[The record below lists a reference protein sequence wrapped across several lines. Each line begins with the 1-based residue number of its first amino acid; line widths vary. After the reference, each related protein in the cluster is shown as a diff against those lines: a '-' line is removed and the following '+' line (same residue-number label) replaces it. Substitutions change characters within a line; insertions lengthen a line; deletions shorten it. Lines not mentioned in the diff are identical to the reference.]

1 MSAHPSEP
9 TGGSGEVPGD
19 TAGDPAGG
27 APRLTVVSDRSTV
40 LRDEVAAHTTPHEV
54 TQRSDR
60 LSGRVDVLNL
70 PHCRLVFV
78 RYGGE
83 VVVEAPATG
92 DRTVA
97 TIPLG
102 PMEVQQGRHR
112 QATTYDEGFLLSR
125 SERTLMRPDSWAGAW
140 VVSAEAAPFA
150 DHRRLVLGDAALSD
164 RDDMHPVPGH
174 PLVVPDGDL
183 VAVHHRDDLLTQA
196 CRQAWRVHD
205 LPDVTPG
212 LVRDAFVRAV
222 ESNLL
227 TALVLSTAREEQ
239 PTRDTSGDLRVDVL
253 MDWLDMHYA
262 MPVAVADM
270 AGVTGLSVRQLQSSV
285 QRVLGTSPT
294 ELLRVTR
301 LRHAH
306 QMLVTETP
314 QTTTVATVAF
324 RSGIPHPGRFSQ
336 QYRAQYGEPPSAT
349 LARPAGA

>member
-1 MSAHPSEP
+1 
-9 TGGSGEVPGD
+9 VPGD
-19 TAGDPAGG
+19 VAGG
-27 APRLTVVSDRSTV
+27 PPRFTVVSDRSAV
-40 LRDEVAAHTTPHEV
+40 LRDEVAARTTPHEV

-83 VVVEAPATG
+83 VVVEAPPTG
-92 DRTVA
+92 GRTVA

-112 QATTYDEGFLLSR
+112 QATTYTDGLMLSR
-125 SERTLMRPDSWAGAW
+125 TERTLMRPDSWAGAW
-140 VVSAEAAPFA
+140 VVSAEAEPLA
-150 DHRRLVLGDAALSD
+150 DHRRLVLGNAALSD
-164 RDDMHPVPGH
+164 RDDVHTVSAQ

-183 VAVHHRDDLLTQA
+183 VTVHGRDDLLTEA

-205 LPDVTPG
+205 LPDLTPG
-212 LVRDAFVRAV
+212 VVRDAFVRAV

-227 TALVLSTAREEQ
+227 TALVLSTAREEKESQ
-239 PTRDTSGDLRVDVL
+239 DTSGDLRVDVL
-253 MDWLDMHYA
+253 MDWLDMHYG
-262 MPVAVADM
+262 MPVTVADM
-270 AGVTGLSVRQLQSSV
+270 AGATGLSVRQLQSSV

-306 QMLVTETP
+306 QLLTMETP
-314 QTTTVATVAF
+314 QTTTVASVAF
-324 RSGIPHPGRFSQ
+324 RCGIPHPGRFSQ
-336 QYRAQYGEPPSAT
+336 QYRAQYGEPPSST
-349 LARPAGA
+349 LARTGRA

>member
-1 MSAHPSEP
+1 MSAYRTESVSDSEDVA
-9 TGGSGEVPGD
+9 GGS
-19 TAGDPAGG
+19 
-27 APRLTVVSDRSTV
+27 PRFTVVSDRSAV
-40 LRDEVAAHTTPHEV
+40 LRDEVAARTTPHEV

-60 LSGRVDVLNL
+60 LSGRVDVLDM

-102 PMEVQQGRHR
+102 PMEVQQGLHR
-112 QATTYDEGFLLSR
+112 QATTYDDAFLLSR
-125 SERTLMRPDSWAGAW
+125 TERTLMRPDSWAGAW
-140 VVSAEAAPFA
+140 VVTAEQTHLT
-150 DHRRLVLGDAALSD
+150 DHRRLVLGTSALSE
-164 RDDMHPVPGH
+164 RDDVHSLVAQ
-174 PLVVPDGDL
+174 PLVVPDGEL
-183 VAVHHRDDLLTQA
+183 VTVHGRDDLLTEA

-205 LPDVTPG
+205 LPDLTPG
-212 LVRDAFVRAV
+212 AVREAFVRAV

-227 TALVLSTAREEQ
+227 TALVLSTARGEQ
-239 PTRDTSGDLRVDVL
+239 PSMDTSGDLRVDVL

-262 MPVAVADM
+262 MPVTVADM
-270 AGVTGLSVRQLQSSV
+270 AGVTGQSVRQLQSSV

-306 QMLVTETP
+306 QMLTTETP

-324 RSGIPHPGRFSQ
+324 RCGIPHPGRFSQ
-336 QYRAQYGEPPSAT
+336 QYRAQYGEPPSTT